1 MISDLRYLGKIGSE
15 NSFYWSSKRGEQI
28 FDYENNEYRLFQC
41 KVTPSPSPSMPSV
54 QVLVLNN
61 LGWPGLSMFV
71 IRNQS
76 LKDNTISWYNFDN
89 VKLHQGPDGFFTF
102 KYSEYTGIPGISK
115 NSKSAD
121 PIHLLPPRTQRELN
135 LLFLPTLREE
145 KLTDLGI

>member
-54 QVLVLNN
+54 NN

-145 KLTDLGI
+145 KLADLGI